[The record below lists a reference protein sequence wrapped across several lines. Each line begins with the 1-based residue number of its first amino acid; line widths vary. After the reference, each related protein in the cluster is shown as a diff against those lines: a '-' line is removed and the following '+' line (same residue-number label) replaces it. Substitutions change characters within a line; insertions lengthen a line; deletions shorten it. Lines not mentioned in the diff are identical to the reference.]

1 MSAKTLRKVKR
12 QLPLYLMA
20 LPGLIYLLINNY
32 IPMSGLVVA
41 FKNFNFKDGIYKSP
55 WCGFQNFKYLF
66 STSASFII
74 TRNTLLYNLVFIALN
89 TVVAIAIAILLNAI
103 KNRFFVKSFQTVI
116 LLPYLL
122 SIIIIGYLVYAFLS
136 NDTGFVNTQIL
147 RPAGK
152 EEINWYTTPQY
163 WPFILVFVNMLKNFG
178 FLAIIYYATVI
189 SISSEYYEAAQLDGA
204 GKLKQ
209 IWYITLPF
217 LKPTVIM
224 MVLLAIGRIFFSDFG
239 LFYQVPQNSG
249 ALFNVTNTIDTYVYR
264 ALIQLGDVGMASAA
278 GVYQSIVGFVLILIT
293 NLIVRKI
300 SPENAL
306 F

>member
-1 MSAKTLRKVKR
+1 MSEKTLRKVKR

-41 FKNFNFKDGIYKSP
+41 FKNFNFKDGIYSSP

-66 STSASFII
+66 STSTSFVI
-74 TRNTLLYNLVFIALN
+74 TRNTLLYNLVFIVLN
-89 TVVAIAIAILLNAI
+89 TVVAIAIAILLNEI

-136 NDTGFVNTQIL
+136 NDMGFVNTQIL
-147 RPAGK
+147 RPMGK

-163 WPFILVFVNMLKNFG
+163 WPFILVFVNTLKNFG

-189 SISSEYYEAAQLDGA
+189 SIRKAQADLVYHASVFEAHSHHDGA
-204 GKLKQ
+204 AGHRQDFLLRLRPVLPGAAKLRG
-209 IWYITLPF
+209 
-217 LKPTVIM
+217 TVQCDQYHRYLC
-224 MVLLAIGRIFFSDFG
+224 VPGPDSAGGCRYGVRRRRVSVHRRVRTDLDHQSDR
-239 LFYQVPQNSG
+239 S
-249 ALFNVTNTIDTYVYR
+249 
-264 ALIQLGDVGMASAA
+264 
-278 GVYQSIVGFVLILIT
+278 
-293 NLIVRKI
+293 
-300 SPENAL
+300 
-306 F
+306 

>member
-1 MSAKTLRKVKR
+1 
-12 QLPLYLMA
+12 
-20 LPGLIYLLINNY
+20 
-32 IPMSGLVVA
+32 MSGLVVA
-41 FKNFNFKDGIYKSP
+41 FKNFNFKDGIYSSP

-66 STSASFII
+66 STSTSFVI
-74 TRNTLLYNLVFIALN
+74 TRNTLLYNLVFIVLN
-89 TVVAIAIAILLNAI
+89 TVVAIAIAILLNEI
-103 KNRFFVKSFQTVI
+103 KNSFFVKSFQTVI

-136 NDTGFVNTQIL
+136 NDMGFVNTQIL
-147 RPAGK
+147 RPMGK

-163 WPFILVFVNMLKNFG
+163 WPFILVFVNTLKNFG

-189 SISSEYYEAAQLDGA
+189 SISSDYYEAAQLDGA

-249 ALFNVTNTIDTYVYR
+249 ALFSVTNTIDTYVYR